1 MLHYNIA
8 GFNVHVHVLNTELA
22 RKILASH
29 AQFELPEGDERLAQ
43 PPLYSVFT
51 GVEIERPSEEYL
63 MDSDDMEIAGGFS
76 YLYKKGDNT
85 FIRLELKGKEYLL
98 KWDAQKMEAC
108 MDLDLTNPSEQ
119 PIVNIFMIMSF
130 AFASAAHKTLK
141 VHASV
146 IEMDGKALL
155 FLGKSGTGKS
165 THSRLWLKYVE
176 GATLLNDDAPIVR
189 VLEDGSVRVYG
200 APWSG
205 STPCYRNISA
215 DVVAFVHLY
224 QNPENIITKM
234 DGLSALSSLMQSS
247 SVIRSDRQNKYQI
260 LDTVTDVL
268 QVVPVYR
275 LDCRPDLGALNL
287 TRALLE

>member
-1 MLHYNIA
+1 M
-8 GFNVHVHVLNTELA
+8 
-22 RKILASH
+22 
-29 AQFELPEGDERLAQ
+29 
-43 PPLYSVFT
+43 
-51 GVEIERPSEEYL
+51 
-63 MDSDDMEIAGGFS
+63 
-76 YLYKKGDNT
+76 
-85 FIRLELKGKEYLL
+85 
-98 KWDAQKMEAC
+98 
-108 MDLDLTNPSEQ
+108 
-119 PIVNIFMIMSF
+119 
-130 AFASAAHKTLK
+130 
-141 VHASV
+141 
-146 IEMDGKALL
+146 
-155 FLGKSGTGKS
+155 
-165 THSRLWLKYVE
+165 E